1 MVKSV
6 AARQPAAVGRS
17 SLLCPLPSR
26 LSARTPREEIS
37 LIRDIIYDDFLTL
50 ALLWWLPLPVSRLS
64 TRAVLPRA
72 PRPRP
77 PQMMEKPRSA
87 VTIRATATVHPFAL
101 AAGAQLEVFLPFH
114 NCS

>member
-6 AARQPAAVGRS
+6 AARQPVAVAVGRRRLAS
-17 SLLCPLPSR
+17 PLGLP
-26 LSARTPREEIS
+26 EEIS

-101 AAGAQLEVFLPFH
+101 AVGAQLEVFLPFH